1 MEKGMMK
8 RHILCL
14 IVILLCVVSRFAQSR
29 RKGQISGSRAGVVS
43 NIRQVDF
50 KNFTYQIGGKRIRL
64 RNGESSGRENWRFDR
79 NFQTRR
85 DYIAYGDLT
94 GDGNEEAALVL
105 ATQITGAAGTV
116 AQYGDIYT
124 IKNGQVIKLVDFTGT
139 DLGCSVDGWDCHL
152 INVKIE
158 RGNLIVDRAE
168 PTSDDSRCCPSMYRS
183 TSYRWD
189 GTRLI
194 EIGKTSLKRISTN

>member
-1 MEKGMMK
+1 MMK
-8 RHILCL
+8 LSALC
-14 IVILLCVVSRFAQSR
+14 IMAILLCSANSVSQTR
-29 RKGQISGSRAGVVS
+29 RRNSTGKSAISEKTTD
-43 NIRQVDF
+43 IRRVDF

-64 RNGESSGRENWRFDR
+64 RNGEYSGRENWRFDR

-116 AQYGDIYT
+116 VQYGYIYT
-124 IKNGQVIKLVDFTGT
+124 IKNGQVIKLADFTGT
-139 DLGCSVDGWDCHL
+139 DLGCSADGSDCHL

-183 TSYRWD
+183 TTYHWD
-189 GTRLI
+189 GKHLI
-194 EIGKTSLKRISTN
+194 EIGKTSLRRISTN